1 MTAGFQPSIP
11 LRTDDLQGAYVL
23 TKTFNENARQN
34 VRMII
39 LTEKGEKLTD
49 IDFGCG
55 LRKFLFEP
63 TYAEDTSAESIQDE
77 IEEQLAT
84 YAPYIAVTDID
95 VSLNENEQTLGVK
108 VEYVILPTNTT
119 QQDLVEVG
127 I

>member
-11 LRTDDLQGAYVL
+11 LRTDDLQGTYVL

-63 TYAEDTSAESIQDE
+63 FIGEDTGEESIQDE

-84 YAPYIAVTDID
+84 YAPYIAVT
-95 VSLNENEQTLGVK
+95 E
-108 VEYVILPTNTT
+108 
-119 QQDLVEVG
+119 
-127 I
+127 

>member
-34 VRMII
+34 VRMIL
-39 LTEKGEKLTD
+39 LTGKGEKLTD

-55 LRKFLFEP
+55 LRAFLFDPAVDE
-63 TYAEDTSAESIQDE
+63 EFGEVSIRDE
-77 IEEQLAT
+77 IEEQLTT
-84 YAPYIAVTDID
+84 YAPYISISELD
-95 VSLNENEQTLGVK
+95 VSISEQTLQVLLK
-108 VEYVILPTNTT
+108 YVILPTNTT
-119 QQDLVEVG
+119 EQDLIEVG